1 MAVDHQASAHLRPE
15 GYGHLSRWLAAIGP
29 LEPPREPL
37 SRSAEVD
44 VCIVGAGFTG
54 LWTAY
59 ELKRAD
65 PSLEVMV
72 LEAEIA
78 GFGASGR
85 NGGWVLGELA
95 GSREAWAKR
104 AGRGPVL
111 ALGRAIADTVDEVGR
126 VVEREGIACDF
137 VRGGSLRVAQT
148 PLQLQRLRDHVDE
161 DRAWGMGP
169 NDSALLG
176 AEEALG
182 RIAVDGTVGAR
193 YFAHCARVQPARL
206 VRGLADAAERHGVV
220 IHEHTPVTAL
230 EPGVVSTRAGVVR
243 ARQIVRATEGY
254 TPKLPEYRRTLV
266 PITSSMI
273 ATEPLSEDVWQALR
287 WDGGETWPMP
297 STATSTCSAPP
308 TGGWR
313 SGAAASPPLGLGPDR
328 EGPPAAKT
336 ITALRGRLAELFP
349 VLAGTPVAAAWEG
362 VLGCP
367 GLVSRGWPGPGHRSA
382 WAAGRRR
389 GRGRGQPG
397 RRPCAISCSAATP
410 NSPACPGSEVQPRL
424 GARAAALPRRHDR
437 QHPADERRPPRALD
451 RAHRA
456 DRADGRLPP
465 AATCRPSAPAP
476 ALVAGRHRRATIAVA
491 GGAGR
496 WIEGSA

>member
-1 MAVDHQASAHLRPE
+1 MAVDHRAGVRSRPE

-29 LEPPREPL
+29 LQSPREPL

-59 ELKRAD
+59 ELKLAD

-148 PLQLQRLRDHVDE
+148 PLQLQRLRAHVEE

-169 NDSALLG
+169 NDSTMLG
-176 AEEALG
+176 ADEALR
-182 RIAVDGTVGAR
+182 RIAVDRTLGAR

-206 VRGLADAAERHGVV
+206 VRGLAEAAERHGVV
-220 IHEHTPVTAL
+220 IHEHTPVTAI

-254 TPKLPEYRRTLV
+254 TPKLPEYHRTLV

-273 ATEPLSEDVWQALR
+273 ATEALPEDVWRALR
-287 WDGGETWPMP
+287 WDGGETLADAQHRYVYLQR
-297 STATSTCSAPP
+297 TADGRVAI
-308 TGGWR
+308 GGRGVPYRWG
-313 SGAAASPPLGLGPDR
+313 SVSDR

-336 ITALRGRLAELFP
+336 ITALGSRLAELFP
-349 VLAGTPVAAAWEG
+349 VLAGAPVAAAWEG
-362 VLGCP
+362 VLGVP
-367 GLVSRGWPGPGHRSA
+367 RDWSPAVGLDPATGLA
-382 WAAGRRR
+382 WGGGYVGEGVAAANLAGRTLRDLLL
-389 GRGRGQPG
+389 GRD
-397 RRPCAISCSAATP
+397 T
-410 NSPACPGSEVQPRL
+410 ELTRL
-424 GARAAALPRRHDR
+424 PWVGGFSRDWEPEPLRF
-437 QHPADERRPPRALD
+437 LGVTIVNTLLMN
-451 RAHRA
+451 A
-456 DRADGRLPP
+456 DRRERCTGR
-465 AATCRPSAPAP
+465 T
-476 ALVAGRHRRATIAVA
+476 ALTARMARLIAGRNL
-491 GGAGR
+491 
-496 WIEGSA
+496 